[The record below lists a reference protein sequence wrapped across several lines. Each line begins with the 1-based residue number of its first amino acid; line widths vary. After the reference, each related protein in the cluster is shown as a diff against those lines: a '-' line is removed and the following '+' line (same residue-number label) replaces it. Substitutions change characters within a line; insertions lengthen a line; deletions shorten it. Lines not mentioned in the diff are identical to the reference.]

1 MVNLS
6 VSLAGCDPNWPY
18 NCRQVSRSGARSAER
33 EGPVDKP
40 QVEIQAQRAAREGLE
55 GVHVERH
62 RVLDDFVEKRLSQ
75 IDFALPQHPLV
86 GLTLVPPELA
96 AVGHGR
102 THICFAVLILVDQ
115 LDMSIEKPPHL
126 VAEPR
131 PVPQRPAAQVGP
143 HGEPRGLGSL
153 PQLLNNREAQ
163 EVQLRRRSP
172 TSSPIPL

>member
-6 VSLAGCDPNWPY
+6 VSLAGCESELAVQLPPGEPQ
-18 NCRQVSRSGARSAER
+18 RGAER
-33 EGPVDKP
+33 EGAVDKP

-102 THICFAVLILVDQ
+102 THICFAVLILVGQ

-131 PVPQRPAAQVGP
+131 PVAPASAAGAVDIQK
-143 HGEPRGLGSL
+143 
-153 PQLLNNREAQ
+153 
-163 EVQLRRRSP
+163 
-172 TSSPIPL
+172 SS